1 MFALKIVL
9 ALAFVACVSAFMVA
23 PASKP
28 SFALKAADTEA
39 VWKTI
44 VEVNDAPRKSLE
56 GKKDSVIKGY
66 ESDAASVKTTTTL
79 EVGKVFSEFKAKTAE
94 VLAGM

>member
-1 MFALKIVL
+1 MINYVIFNHL
-9 ALAFVACVSAFMVA
+9 SAFWI
-23 PASKP
+23 SP
-28 SFALKAADTEA
+28 SPAADTEA